1 MCFCLPSKRTS
12 RFVQKLSP
20 RRMLTWR
27 RPRWP
32 WSINVVS
39 HATSS
44 MLVLLKCLR
53 HGQLIPLW
61 PWIQSPNAPQIASL
75 LSHMRLY
82 KLFSDVGGVASCS
95 LCTSWLSL
103 GAPYTLSSG
112 WALESAARKV
122 YWMRLS
128 GFVSNPLVR
137 WLEFTSSKSMYTVYM
152 SPVKKSSGCFWTVS
166 ASLWFNRYRGTY
178 NLGPFGCY
186 RTPAQVD
193 GLVHIQEY
201 SFRSTRKYMGNP
213 KCLEL
218 PTTTV
223 YIHSLKR
230 SEFSCPT
237 DFGWDVDPLSLIFQ
251 RPNRRPKIQV

>member
-1 MCFCLPSKRTS
+1 MCFCPTLKRTS

-20 RRMLTWR
+20 RRMPTWR

-32 WSINVVS
+32 WRINVVS

-95 LCTSWLSL
+95 LCTSWLSWGSL
-103 GAPYTLSSG
+103 HTVIRVVTGIRHTQSILNSF
-112 WALESAARKV
+112 KCF
-122 YWMRLS
+122 RLQPF
-128 GFVSNPLVR
+128 GPMTRIYLFKKYVC
-137 WLEFTSSKSMYTVYM
+137 M

-166 ASLWFNRYRGTY
+166 ASLWFNRYCGTY

-186 RTPAQVD
+186 RTPAQVH
-193 GLVHIQEY
+193 GLVHIQDY
-201 SFRSTRKYMGNP
+201 SFRLTRKWHGEIP
-213 KCLEL
+213 S
-218 PTTTV
+218 V
-223 YIHSLKR
+223 W
-230 SEFSCPT
+230 
-237 DFGWDVDPLSLIFQ
+237 DFQLLQ
-251 RPNRRPKIQV
+251 